1 MKLLLIAVAL
11 MVTLATAA
19 HADTIGFVS
28 RPSTNSTDFAAFV
41 GSLGQSVSTLD
52 FETHPFGA
60 LQSDFYSSQGV
71 TLRGAGNMQIVS
83 GPGPGQ
89 GNTSNPPLSSGEGV
103 HPDSKFLFVFDSP
116 ATLTVSFANPV
127 AAAGLFTVD
136 LFDPDSTQLR
146 NDVSIE
152 AFSGPN
158 GTGSSLGSFSSVR
171 FNFQRDFL
179 YFMGVGSTAGNIGSI
194 VFRDPVGNSTDRIG
208 IDNIEFAATPEPA
221 TGALFISGAIGLA
234 IRRAR
239 RRGSR

>member
-1 MKLLLIAVAL
+1 MKPLLIAVAL

-19 HADTIGFVS
+19 RADTIGFVNG
-28 RPSTNSTDFAAFV
+28 PSTNSTDFAAFV
-41 GSLGQSVSTLD
+41 SSVGQAVSILD

-71 TLRGAGNMQIVS
+71 TLRGAGNMQIGY

-89 GNTSNPPLSSGEGV
+89 SNISSPPLSSGEGV

-136 LFDPDSTQLR
+136 LFDPNQFPR

-158 GTGSSLGSFSSVR
+158 GTGSSLGSFSSAG
-171 FNFQRDFL
+171 FNFQRNFL

-194 VFRDPVGNSTDRIG
+194 VFHDPVGYSADMIG
-208 IDNIEFAATPEPA
+208 IDKIEFAATPEPA
-221 TGALFISGAIGLA
+221 TSALFITGVIGLA